1 MGGSGHTF
9 ISLLPFF
16 LLSIPFAFGN
26 YFLARR
32 LGKSQVAW
40 VIFSL
45 IPLFN
50 YFFGI
55 YVAYTVVIQVLDN
68 LRAISANLG
77 VPVEGR

>member
-1 MGGSGHTF
+1 MGGSGDVVV
-9 ISLLPFF
+9 SLLPFF

-32 LGKSQVAW
+32 VGKSQVAW

-55 YVAYTVVIQVLDN
+55 YVAYTVVMRVLDH
-68 LRAISANLG
+68 LRAISAKLG
-77 VPVEGR
+77 VPVEDR